1 MSPRLQLLR
10 VTPLERALWFV
21 DGLWKFSP
29 LQPEPKKVSVGRPRK
44 ENSTYGTMKGVARQ
58 FVEGRFGNMTSHE
71 VAEKTGF
78 PSESFK
84 STVYLTR
91 KTLGLTT
98 PRGPNRRA
106 AA

>member
-1 MSPRLQLLR
+1 MSPRLELLR
-10 VTPLERALWFV
+10 ITPLERAIWFV

-29 LQPEPKKVSVGRPRK
+29 LPPSKCGRPRK
-44 ENSTYGTMKGVARQ
+44 ENSTYGSMKAVALQ
-58 FVEGRFGNMTSHE
+58 FVNGEFGSMTSHE

-91 KTLGLTT
+91 KTLGLKI
-98 PRGPNRRA
+98 RRHRRA
-106 AA
+106 A